1 MADDSAPD
9 DLDRLRGRIDALDGQ
24 LLDLMKQRAAVARE
38 IGELKQRT
46 GAVVFRPDREAAVIN
61 RLQARAGALRA
72 DSIAHIWREIMSA
85 CRVLEGAQRVAYLG
99 PAGTFSQQA
108 AHAVFGTSV
117 AELPGR
123 SLEEVFRTVEGGG
136 ADFAVVPVENSVEGF
151 VTRTLDLLDASP
163 AHIVAEAGLLVRHQ
177 LLRARDG
184 LDGLSAVLAHP
195 QALAQCA
202 DWLGEHL
209 PDVERRPVA
218 SNADAARTVRDHP
231 DWAAIASDRA
241 GVVWGLHTVG
251 HAIQDD
257 ARNRTRFVVV
267 CLPHILPQPVASA
280 NDCTSLA
287 VSILNRT
294 GALHDLLTPL
304 KREGV
309 TMLRFQARQA
319 RDSGRDYVFFIDL
332 AGHRTHPPLAAALA
346 ELEQA
351 PGASVKVLGSYPRS
365 E

>member
-1 MADDSAPD
+1 MSDAE
-9 DLDRLRGRIDALDGQ
+9 LDRLRGQIDAIDGRLID
-24 LLDLMKQRAAVARE
+24 LLDERASVARAIGECKQRS
-38 IGELKQRT
+38 GS
-46 GAVVFRPDREAAVIN
+46 VVFRPDREAAVIN
-61 RLQARAGALRA
+61 RLQARAGTLRA
-72 DSIAHIWREIMSA
+72 QSVAHIWREIMSA

-117 AELPGR
+117 AEVPAR

-136 ADFAVVPVENSVEGF
+136 ADFAVVPIENSVEGF

-177 LLRARDG
+177 LLRAVDGRDG
-184 LDGLSAVLAHP
+184 IVAVLAHP

-209 PDVERRPVA
+209 PDAERRPVA
-218 SNADAARTVRDHP
+218 SNAQAARTVRDRP
-231 DWAAIASDRA
+231 DCAAIASARA

-257 ARNRTRFVVV
+257 ARNRTRFAVV

-287 VSILNRT
+287 VSIQNRP
-294 GALHDLLTPL
+294 GALHDLLTSL
-304 KREGV
+304 KAEGV
-309 TMLRFQARQA
+309 NMLRFQARQA
-319 RDSGRDYVFFIDL
+319 RDTGRDYVFFIDL
-332 AGHRTHPPLAAALA
+332 AGHRSAPAVAAALR

-365 E
+365 DE